1 MKKITLFLMM
11 LFLSVNAA
19 MAQVDAN
26 TAAAIEKAESALAM
40 TGVGYPKADSKTR
53 TALVAMIEEAKAATT
68 DYSAKLKTALNNF
81 YCETSVTLPETGKAY
96 TFTMV
101 ALNGKMFYLK
111 YTGEDI
117 AIVPRTDEA
126 LPDSAAFKATDNGD
140 GTFSFQTIDGKYL
153 VYHMPYAGIDWLEG
167 GGNKTGLQDEAD
179 KMTKITLAKMS
190 VGNSSFYERAFGKM
204 TWYSMRGFD
213 TSYERDVYGYLTLKA
228 DGSDYDNAEGYSP
241 FWNNNFS
248 AVFQI
253 EEVESTETV
262 TATTVTAIDPACGHY
277 EVMPATVK
285 VTFNQDIKELVSS
298 RIRSNIATD
307 AYELTAADYTI
318 QGKEMTINVPAEYAD
333 GATNM
338 MVMLSVLDMND
349 NKVTYADDPDMQIDG
364 NIMLAYTAE
373 EVPEKN
379 IYEPLHNGTKITSG
393 RNITAVKLTSS
404 VAENVYE
411 LTATEQGQDY
421 TDATATTTFQVLAG
435 EELTAVVEYEGT
447 WMHHAVFV
455 DFDADGFTG
464 GLVEGHNWKPAGD
477 LVAYSFYNSGND
489 YSDETGYNSAG
500 KRISGNGRANPE
512 IPAFTAPE
520 KPGIYRMRFMQ
531 DWCSLDPAG
540 DNDGKFGDF
549 KANGGQ
555 IVDVILEVGENVGI
569 NHLGAEKQKEVYTI
583 DGRKVNLSKGQNLS
597 KGLYIVGGKKTFVR

>member
-53 TALVAMIEEAKAATT
+53 TALVAMVEEAKAATT
-68 DYSAKLKTALNNF
+68 DYSAKLKTALNYF

-153 VYHMPYAGIDWLEG
+153 VYHVPYAGIDWLEE

-204 TWYSMRGFD
+204 TWHSMRGYD
-213 TSYERDVYGYLTLKA
+213 TSYESDVYGYLTLKA

-248 AVFQI
+248 SVFQI
-253 EEVESTETV
+253 EEVVGAPVEKLEIVS
-262 TATTVTAIDPACGHY
+262 ANPANGA
-277 EVMPATVK
+277 VVPVVNVFK
-285 VTFNQDIKELVSS
+285 VTFNKEVSVAQGAEFGAALYYGEYFVCDLATSVSADDAKTVILDIQGDYDTEGKYRVVVKPGT
-298 RIRSNIATD
+298 IV
-307 AYELTAADYTI
+307 AADGSACEEIVLNYEVGAPTDIYT
-318 QGKEMTINVPAEYAD
+318 
-333 GATNM
+333 
-338 MVMLSVLDMND
+338 
-349 NKVTYADDPDMQIDG
+349 
-364 NIMLAYTAE
+364 
-373 EVPEKN
+373 
-379 IYEPLHNGTKITSG
+379 PLHNGTKITSG
-393 RNITAVKLTSS
+393 RNITAVKLTSAVS
-404 VAENVYE
+404 ENVYK

-421 TDATATTTFQVLAG
+421 TDATATATFQVLAG

-489 YSDETGYNSAG
+489 YSDETGYNSVG
-500 KRISGNGRANPE
+500 KRISGNGRANPS
-512 IPAFTAPE
+512 IPAFTAPAE
-520 KPGIYRMRFMQ
+520 PGKYRMRFVQ
-531 DWCSLDPAG
+531 DWCSVDPVG

-555 IVDVILEVGENVGI
+555 IVDVILEVGENTGI
-569 NHLGAEKQKEVYTI
+569 NHLGTEMQKEVYTI
-583 DGRKVNLSKGQNLS
+583 DGRKVNLNKGQNLS
-597 KGLYIVGGKKTFVR
+597 KGLYIVGGKKTIVK

>member
-126 LPDSAAFKATDNGD
+126 LPDSAKFKATDNGD

-153 VYHMPYAGIDWLEG
+153 VYHVPYAGIDWLEG

-204 TWYSMRGFD
+204 TWHSMRGYD
-213 TSYERDVYGYLTLKA
+213 TSYESDVYGYLTLKA

-248 AVFQI
+248 SVFQI
-253 EEVESTETV
+253 EEVESAETV

-298 RIRSNIATD
+298 RIRSNVATD
-307 AYELTAADYTI
+307 AYELTAEDYTI
-318 QGKEMTINVPAEYAD
+318 QGKELTINVPAEYAA

-338 MVMLSVLDMND
+338 MMMLSVLDMNG

-364 NIMLAYTAE
+364 NIMLAYTAD

-379 IYEPLHNGTKITSG
+379 IYEPLHNGTKTTSG
-393 RNITAVKLTSS
+393 RNITAVKLTSAVS
-404 VAENVYE
+404 ENVYE

-421 TDATATTTFQVLAG
+421 TDATATATFQVLAG

-520 KPGIYRMRFMQ
+520 KPGIYRMRFVQ

-555 IVDVILEVGENVGI
+555 IVDVILEVGENTGI
-569 NHLGAEKQKEVYTI
+569 NGVSVENMNNVYTI
-583 DGRKVNLSKGQNLS
+583 DGRKVNLSKGQHLG
-597 KGLYIVGGKKTFVR
+597 KGLYIVGGKKTIVK

>member
-126 LPDSAAFKATDNGD
+126 LPDSAAFKAIDNGD

-153 VYHMPYAGIDWLEG
+153 VYHVPYAGIDWLEG

-213 TSYERDVYGYLTLKA
+213 TSYESDVYGYLTLKA

-248 AVFQI
+248 SVFQI
-253 EEVESTETV
+253 EEVESKETV

-298 RIRSNIATD
+298 RIRSNVATD
-307 AYELTAADYTI
+307 AYELTAEDYTI
-318 QGKEMTINVPAEYAD
+318 QGKELTINVPAEYAD

-338 MVMLSVLDMND
+338 MMMLSVLDMNG
-349 NKVTYADDPDMQIDG
+349 NKVTYADDPEMQIDG

-379 IYEPLHNGTKITSG
+379 IYEPLHNGTKTTSG
-393 RNITAVKLTSS
+393 RNITAVKLTSAVS
-404 VAENVYE
+404 ENVYE

-421 TDATATTTFQVLAG
+421 TDATATATFQVLAG

-489 YSDETGYNSAG
+489 YSDETGYNSVG

-520 KPGIYRMRFMQ
+520 NPGIYRMRFVQ

-569 NHLGAEKQKEVYTI
+569 NHLGTEKQKEVYTI
-583 DGRKVNLSKGQNLS
+583 DGRQVNLSKGQHLG
-597 KGLYIVGGKKTFVR
+597 KGLYIVGGKKTFIK